1 MNIYHSLKIVF
12 LAGFLFLSLRGF
24 TQGQRNKALPVA
36 GINSEYDELMPV
48 IAPDGKTLYF
58 VRTGHPENLGG
69 KMAGQDIWYSRK
81 DPQKNDWQAAR
92 NAGTPLNNIYNN
104 AINSLSP
111 DGQRVWLNNIYLARN
126 RMAPGLSYATK
137 TGNGL
142 SKPEAINIRN
152 FAPETG
158 FLNFY
163 VATDSILFLSMQTD
177 STQLE
182 DIFICRRV
190 GEKEWTT
197 PERVDNHINTT
208 GFEIAP
214 FLAPDRITLYFTSNG
229 HGGLGDAD
237 IFMSRRLDN
246 TWLNWSEPVN
256 LGKEVNTAGF
266 DGYFTLDNSSAIA
279 YFTRENKAKG
289 DTDIYSI
296 RLEDILPS
304 ENISADTLNATA
316 PLLKTK
322 QEAGATEA
330 PSVLPVTVFF
340 EINSAQLNPASRAVL
355 QRFREGLKSNDKIL
369 VIKGHADD
377 TGTEASNKIL
387 SEKRA
392 QAVAAYFKSVGISDN
407 ILRIK
412 GYGSSQPAA
421 PNQSAENRAKNR
433 RAEIQVE

>member
-1 MNIYHSLKIVF
+1 
-12 LAGFLFLSLRGF
+12 
-24 TQGQRNKALPVA
+24 
-36 GINSEYDELMPV
+36 
-48 IAPDGKTLYF
+48 
-58 VRTGHPENLGG
+58 
-69 KMAGQDIWYSRK
+69 MAGQDIWYSRK
-81 DPQKNDWQAAR
+81 DPQKNDWQTAR
-92 NAGTPLNNIYNN
+92 NAGSPLNNIYNN

-111 DGQRVWLNNIYLARN
+111 SGELVWLNNLYLARN
-126 RMAPGLSYATK
+126 RMAPGLSVASK
-137 TGNGL
+137 TGSGW
-142 SKPEAINIRN
+142 SKPETIIIQN

-158 FLNFY
+158 FLNFH

-279 YFTRENKAKG
+279 YFTREDKAKG

-322 QEAGATEA
+322 QEAGTTEA

-355 QRFREGLKSNDKIL
+355 QRFREGL
-369 VIKGHADD
+369 
-377 TGTEASNKIL
+377 
-387 SEKRA
+387 
-392 QAVAAYFKSVGISDN
+392 N
-407 ILRIK
+407 I
-412 GYGSSQPAA
+412 GY
-421 PNQSAENRAKNR
+421 
-433 RAEIQVE
+433 